1 MSRNTACRTVRQRVP
16 ADTVPKAPGGG
27 RGGPRRAARRGAV
40 DETTTTTWA
49 KRVPIED
56 CGART
61 ERARYNE
68 FAAWARQAGATL
80 APFFDTRL
88 CYSMQTGEKREEL
101 VMPAMCVAV
110 YEDGDL
116 TRVAPAT
123 GDDGPTSIEDCLTDL
138 AAHAETA
145 QGERRPPRRLTDY
158 VRIVHRYGYAF
169 DRRRTLKVRCTIP

>member
-1 MSRNTACRTVRQRVP
+1 MPETECPGTRRVELFVRGSLPTPSRKRQAAVE
-16 ADTVPKAPGGG
+16 ADLEEL
-27 RGGPRRAARRGAV
+27 ARRGAV

-145 QGERRPPRRLTDY
+145 QRGTTTASTAD
-158 VRIVHRYGYAF
+158 
-169 DRRRTLKVRCTIP
+169 